1 MIRKFKKK
9 KKRKEEK
16 RSNLRG
22 GAKVKTSEEA

>member
-1 MIRKFKKK
+1 MIRKFKK